1 MFTCK
6 KLQGNDDILSFL
18 FSPLLASCQK
28 LVDSSMGFLP
38 LSLSST
44 FQLDPAAISVQ
55 PPSSR

>member
-1 MFTCK
+1 MIISK
-6 KLQGNDDILSFL
+6 KLQDNDDLFSFL
-18 FSPLLASCQK
+18 QSPFLASCQK
-28 LVDSSMGFLP
+28 VVDSSMGFLP